1 MKSAIKL
8 SISERVKEYRL
19 AKGWSH
25 RYLGDCLN
33 VSHTFIIQIEDP
45 TSDKAYNFDHINAL
59 AKIFDC
65 KIWDLIPEY
74 PLYDENIS
82 R

>member
-8 SISERVKEYRL
+8 SISQRVKEYRL

-74 PLYDENIS
+74 PLCDENIS
-82 R
+82 L

>member
-1 MKSAIKL
+1 MKSAIEL
-8 SISERVKEYRL
+8 YISQKVKEHRL

-33 VSHTFIIQIEDP
+33 VAHTFIVQIEDT

-59 AKIFDC
+59 AEIFDC
-65 KIWDLIPEY
+65 KIWDFIPEY
-74 PLYDENIS
+74 PLEDKA
-82 R
+82 